1 MPGTRER
8 RLLCGGSDALVAAVA
23 IFLPFF
29 VFVAASGPI
38 VPRLRRSP
46 VAGAFLDGVNV
57 ASLALMATVTW
68 YLARTALVDVVTF
81 ALGLLSVVLLIR
93 FRVNSAWLVLAGAL
107 IGAGRLWLP

>member
-1 MPGTRER
+1 MNRS
-8 RLLCGGSDALVAAVA
+8 RLSAPILALQKVLHAG
-23 IFLPFF
+23 LT
-29 VFVAASGPI
+29 ASCR
-38 VPRLRRSP
+38 PRLRRSP